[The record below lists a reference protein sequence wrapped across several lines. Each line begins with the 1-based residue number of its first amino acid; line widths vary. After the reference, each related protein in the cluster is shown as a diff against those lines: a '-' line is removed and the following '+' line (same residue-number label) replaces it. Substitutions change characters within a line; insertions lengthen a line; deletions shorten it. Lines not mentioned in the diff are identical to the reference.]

1 MSGFGD
7 AVGEHCPVVPR
18 CSAMCTA
25 GNKCVPVARKVG
37 VVGILMTLCALMAC
51 GAGPDSLNVSL
62 EADARANQNTPVAVA
77 VLVVYDK
84 DIAREFSKKKAA
96 IWFAEMEQQLRDNP
110 DMSKFDLRKW
120 EVMPGQ
126 RISEFKMP
134 LQGRTVEGAY
144 VFADYLQDLADKD
157 MNDYRF
163 SFKAER
169 DLVIILGE
177 REFRLVRR

>member
-1 MSGFGD
+1 MPIVRI
-7 AVGEHCPVVPR
+7 VGLFI
-18 CSAMCTA
+18 ALLLL
-25 GNKCVPVARKVG
+25 VG
-37 VVGILMTLCALMAC
+37 C
-51 GAGPDSLNVSL
+51 GGGPDSLNVSL
-62 EADARANQNTPVAVA
+62 EADRRANQNTPVAVA

-84 DIAREFSKKKAA
+84 GLAKEFSKKRAA
-96 IWFAEMEQQLRDNP
+96 VWFAEMEQQLRDNP

-126 RISEFKMP
+126 RISAFEMP

-144 VFADYLQDLADKD
+144 VFADYLQDPTEKET
-157 MNDYRF
+157 NDYRF

>member
-7 AVGEHCPVVPR
+7 YLGSTDPLVLR
-18 CSAMCTA
+18 CSAMVAVRGTCA
-25 GNKCVPVARKVG
+25 LAARKVG
-37 VVGILMTLCALMAC
+37 VVGVVMTLCALMAC
-51 GAGPDSLNVSL
+51 GAGPNALNVSL
-62 EADARANQNTPVAVA
+62 EADRRANQNTPVAVA

-84 DIAREFSKKKAA
+84 DLAKEFSRKKASV
-96 IWFAEMEQQLRDNP
+96 WFAEMEQQLRDNP

-126 RISEFKMP
+126 RISEFEMP

-144 VFADYLQDLADKD
+144 VFADYLQDPVDKD
-157 MNDYRF
+157 TNDYRF

-177 REFRLVRR
+177 REFKLVRR